1 MGTCALGRVIFYFL
15 DIALKGS
22 NDAAN
27 ARQIVTALG
36 KIRDGKGF
44 ELVAEA
50 ARYTDIEDR
59 AVNAWKFEYL
69 GFEDRDAALEALTL
83 DLDRID
89 PDWRDCLIVF

>member
-1 MGTCALGRVIFYFL
+1 MRLGRVIFYFL

-22 NDAAN
+22 DAAN
-27 ARQIVTALG
+27 ARQIVKALG
-36 KIRDGKGF
+36 EIRDGKGF
-44 ELVAEA
+44 SVEAEE

-69 GFEDRDAALEALTL
+69 DFEDRDAALEALTL

-89 PDWRDCLIVF
+89 PDWHDCLIVG

>member
-1 MGTCALGRVIFYFL
+1 MGTWALGSVIFYYL
-15 DIALKGS
+15 DIALKG
-22 NDAAN
+22 NNAGN

-36 KIRDGKGF
+36 EIRDGKGF
-44 ELVAEA
+44 SVVAEE

-69 GFEDRDAALEALTL
+69 DFKDRDAALEALRL

-89 PDWRDCLIVF
+89 PDWRDCLIVD